1 LHRKRFRSYIV
12 GDNNVKT
19 LVPPLVPATLDWKFG
34 MKGIRALARHLDISI
49 GTVSKALNGRP
60 DINAQ
65 TRERVLE
72 AAMSLG
78 YVANQSGRSL
88 RQGATQTIG
97 FMIESNQDSG
107 TDSDNFFMAVF
118 DGVQSVLS
126 KHKLDLIV
134 LPCPSTEDPVDYL
147 RRMVTRGIV
156 DGLIIS
162 ATRRKDPRVPL
173 LVGAKIPFVS
183 LGRSDTIDHPWIEMD
198 FEGVARQSVERL
210 VARGH
215 RRIAVSLPANR
226 LNLGNLFLSGYKKAL
241 KRHGISFDPELAI
254 RVRSSAPG
262 GVALADAILHLQPRP
277 TAVLLSYELVAGGL
291 YRRLKEAG
299 VAPGRDLAVIG
310 FRESPQTRFL
320 SPRLTCFDTSL
331 KDLGVA
337 LAQTLLSQM
346 PAFQADYKGSSTQQ
360 IWPMTFKPGESDLM
374 SIE

>member
-1 LHRKRFRSYIV
+1 
-12 GDNNVKT
+12 
-19 LVPPLVPATLDWKFG
+19 

-49 GTVSKALNGRP
+49 GTVSKALNNRP

-72 AAMSLG
+72 AAVSLG

-118 DGVQSVLS
+118 DGVQLVLAR
-126 KHKLDLIV
+126 HKLDLIV
-134 LPCPSTEDPVDYL
+134 LPCPSSEDPVDYL
-147 RRMVTRGIV
+147 RRMAARGIV

-173 LVGAKIPFVS
+173 LVGANIPFVS
-183 LGRSDTIDHPWIEMD
+183 LGRSDTIDHPWIELD

-210 VARGH
+210 AARGH
-215 RRIAVSLPANR
+215 RRIAVSLPANE
-226 LNLGNLFLSGYKKAL
+226 LNLGNLFLAGYKKAL
-241 KRHGISFDPELAI
+241 KALGLAFDPDLAI
-254 RVRSSAPG
+254 RVRPSEPG
-262 GVALADAILHLQPRP
+262 GAALAEAILRLEPRP

-291 YRRLKEAG
+291 YRRLNEAG
-299 VAPGRDLAVIG
+299 VVPGRDLAVIG

-320 SPRLTCFDTSL
+320 SPHLTCFDTSL

-337 LAQTLLSQM
+337 LAETLLSQM
-346 PAFQADYKGSSTQQ
+346 QAFQADYKSRPPHL
-360 IWPMTFKPGESDLM
+360 IWPMSLKPGESDPAPAA
-374 SIE
+374 

>member
-1 LHRKRFRSYIV
+1 
-12 GDNNVKT
+12 
-19 LVPPLVPATLDWKFG
+19 

-49 GTVSKALNGRP
+49 GTVSKALNGRS

-97 FMIESNQDSG
+97 FMIESNQESG

-118 DGVQSVLS
+118 DGVQLVLA

-134 LPCPSTEDPVDYL
+134 LPCPSSESPVDYL

-183 LGRSDTIDHPWIEMD
+183 LGKSDTIDHPWIELD

-215 RRIAVSLPANR
+215 QRIAVSLPANK

-241 KRHGISFDPELAI
+241 KARGIAFDPNLAI
-254 RVRSSAPG
+254 RVRASEQG
-262 GVALADAILHLQPRP
+262 GEALADEILRLEPRP

-291 YRRLKEAG
+291 FRRLTEAG
-299 VAPGRDLAVIG
+299 VVPGRDIAIIG

-337 LAQTLLSQM
+337 LAETLLSQM
-346 PAFQADYKGSSTQQ
+346 PTFQADYKDRSPQM
-360 IWPMTFKPGESDLM
+360 IWPMSLKIGESDLAQ
-374 SIE
+374 IG